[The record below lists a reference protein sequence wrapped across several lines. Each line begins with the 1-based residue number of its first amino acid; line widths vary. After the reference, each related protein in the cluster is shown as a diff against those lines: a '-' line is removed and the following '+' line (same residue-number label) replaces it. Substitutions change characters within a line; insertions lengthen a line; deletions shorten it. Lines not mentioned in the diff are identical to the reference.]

1 MASLKEFLR
10 PPVFADEDQTRT
22 AAQLNAILL
31 TTTFVLLA
39 LAAIL
44 FLTGEGQFSPAVFV
58 PFVLALVMAGL
69 LYISRL
75 RHLRLTSYLY
85 LGLGWLGILYMA
97 FIYNGVRDSSYVAT
111 IVVILAASLLISWR
125 AAALF
130 TALSV
135 GAGWLLAYGE
145 TSGLLA
151 ITYSSTPLFYIRG
164 LTFVFA
170 LAGLLIYLLVNT
182 LRHSLAQARR
192 SNQELAALSAEL
204 EERVAARTQ
213 DLNLAAQIGREVSQ
227 VRGLNLLLPQAVQ
240 LIYESFNL
248 YQVQI
253 YLVDEGEKQLVL
265 RASTGHVGEQLMVDG
280 HQLPL
285 DESSM
290 NGTAV
295 VQKRPIIVSDTMQ
308 SQQFRPHPL
317 LPETRAE
324 LVMPL
329 LVGEQVFGVLDLQ
342 SNRTDNLTEETLPA
356 FSVLAGQ
363 LAIAIQNEY
372 QNQAVQRALQEVQQ
386 AGQFR
391 DTLLGSIPNPIFYKD
406 ASGAYLGFNQPF
418 LDSLGQPAE
427 ALLGKTVFDLQTDRE
442 LAEKYHA
449 MDMALLENPDKPQIY
464 EAPVIYADGSQHD
477 VLFNKSAFR
486 NPDGSVGGLIGAML
500 DITDRKRAETRLSKQ
515 AADLQT
521 VALIATQV
529 GAALDEQETLQAF
542 VDLSKQRFG
551 LYHTHVY
558 LLTGA
563 RDELVL
569 TAGAGEVGRDM
580 AAAGHT
586 ISLQQEQSLVAR
598 AARSRRG
605 VIVNDVRQ
613 DPGFLANPLLP
624 ETRAEMAVPII
635 VGDRLLG
642 VLDVQA
648 DSADYFD
655 ENDVMVQTTLA
666 AQLGVALENA
676 RQYQQTQEALGEANK
691 FRQLTQAAGQ
701 GVGLATLDGEIL
713 YMNPALI
720 TLLGRQ
726 TLDEVRGRP
735 VTEFYR
741 PEEADF
747 VLREAIPVVLEYGAW
762 AGEVAM
768 LHLDGEIVPTIHS
781 IFLVRDENGRPLFLG
796 NSVVDITDRKLA
808 EEAQQALATELENE
822 RRTLEAIFQ
831 NLPAGIFVADAS
843 SGRPL
848 LANDLAIEMM
858 GLGSLSEGERE
869 GLAQAYQIYV
879 HGSGDVYPM
888 EALPLTRA
896 MSGEKSTVDDMEV
909 RRPDG
914 SRALLEV
921 TGAPIFAPD
930 GQVSA
935 AIIIF
940 QDISNRKQV
949 EEARDQLNRE
959 LEERLEQVN
968 SLQRAMTR
976 QGWQAFLTA
985 TERPLQGF
993 SFTGDTVQPIRQELS
1008 EVASSATINLNELGE
1023 PSIHPER
1030 KMMANPLQLHGETIG
1045 IIGARSSDGGP
1056 IDEEKEFLLAA
1067 FSAQVAEALERAR
1080 LFEETELGRQRLDVQ
1095 ARELAVIN
1103 EVAQSVSQL
1112 LEPAD
1117 LLETIFKQVQRALT
1131 ADAFIVA
1138 TYDERTGMV
1147 TYPLVY
1153 DGGQRFQPPTGR
1165 PAADNPWLQVVQTGQ
1180 PVLINRTPE
1189 EVAARLTDLA
1199 DAPEQRLG
1207 QAGRVSASLIFVPL
1221 FLGQKAIGAMSVQSY
1236 DHAAYDESDLAL
1248 LTGIAN
1254 HVAVALENARLY
1266 TETQRRAEREA
1277 LVNAITQKIQGTLT
1291 VEKALETAV
1300 AELGRVFQ
1308 APYAVAEIVLSGQE
1322 NGRSQPHTHIEK
1334 E

>member
-10 PPVFADEDQTRT
+10 PPVFADEDKTRT
-22 AAQLNAILL
+22 AVQLNAILMM
-31 TTTFVLLA
+31 TAALL
-39 LAAIL
+39 LILVAIMVANN
-44 FLTGEGQFSPAVFV
+44 GMRFSENTIVMT
-58 PFVLALVMAGL
+58 VLALVMAGL
-69 LYISRL
+69 LFVLRL
-75 RHLRLTSYLY
+75 RYVRSASYLF
-85 LGLGWLGILYMA
+85 LIIGWLGLLHLA
-97 FIYNGVRDSSYVAT
+97 SNSEGVRDSAYVASFV
-111 IVVILAASLLISWR
+111 IILAASLLIGWR

-130 TALSV
+130 TTLSV
-135 GAGWLLAYGE
+135 GAGWVLAYAE
-145 TSGLLA
+145 TNGLLA
-151 ITYSSTPLFYIRG
+151 TAITDPPLAQARE
-164 LTFVFA
+164 LTVVFIIT
-170 LAGLLIYLLVNT
+170 GLLIYFLVSS
-182 LRHSLAQARR
+182 LQHSLVQARR
-192 SNQELAALSAEL
+192 SNQELATLSAEL
-204 EERVAARTQ
+204 EDRVVARTK

-240 LIYESFNL
+240 LIYETFNL

-253 YLVDEGEKQLVL
+253 YLADEAQKQLVL
-265 RASTGHVGEQLMVDG
+265 RASTGQAGDQLLAAG

-285 DESSM
+285 DETSM

-295 VQKRPIIVSDTMQ
+295 VQKRPIIVSDTAQ

-317 LPETRAE
+317 LPDTRAE

-329 LVGEQVFGVLDLQ
+329 LVGEQVLGVLDLQ
-342 SNRTDNLTEETLPA
+342 SSQPDGLTEENLPA

-372 QNQAVQRALQEVQQ
+372 QNQATQRALQEVEQ
-386 AGQFR
+386 ARQFR
-391 DTLLGSIPNPIFYKD
+391 DTLLENIPNPIFYKGID
-406 ASGAYLGFNQPF
+406 GAYLGFNQAF
-418 LDSLGQPAE
+418 LDYLGQPAE
-427 ALLGKTVFDLQTDRE
+427 ALIGKTVFDLQPDQE
-442 LAEKYHA
+442 LAQKDHA
-449 MDMALLENPDKPQIY
+449 LDVTLLENPDEPQVY
-464 EAPVIYADGSQHD
+464 ESQIAHADGSLRD
-477 VLFNKSAFR
+477 VIFSKSVFR
-486 NPDGSVGGLIGAML
+486 SPDGPVGGLIGAIL
-500 DITDRKRAETRLSKQ
+500 DITERKRDEMRLSKQ
-515 AADLQT
+515 AAELQT
-521 VALIATQV
+521 VAVVATQV
-529 GAALDEQETLQAF
+529 AATLDEQEMLQEF
-542 VDLSKQRFG
+542 VDLAKERFS
-551 LYHTHVY
+551 LYHAHVY
-558 LLTGA
+558 LLTEAG
-563 RDELVL
+563 DGL
-569 TAGAGEVGRDM
+569 TLAAGAGDVGRAM
-580 AAAGHT
+580 VSSGRT
-586 ISLQQEQSLVAR
+586 ILLQQEQSLVAR

-605 VIVNDVRQ
+605 VIVNDVQQ
-613 DPGFLANPLLP
+613 DPGFLPNPLLP
-624 ETRAEMAVPII
+624 ETRAEMAVPVV

-648 DSADYFD
+648 DRADYFG
-655 ENDVMVQTTLA
+655 ENDVMVHTTLA

-676 RQYQQTQEALGEANK
+676 RQYRQTQEALGEANT
-691 FRQLTQAAGQ
+691 FRQLTQASGQ
-701 GVGLATLDGEIL
+701 GVGLATLDGEVL

-720 TLLGRQ
+720 ALLGRQ
-726 TLDEVRGRP
+726 TMDEIRGRP

-747 VLREAIPVVLEYGAW
+747 VVQEAVPVVLEYGVW

-768 LHLDGEIVPTIHS
+768 LRLDGEVVPTLHS

-808 EEAQQALATELENE
+808 EEAQQALATELESE

-831 NLPAGIFVADAS
+831 NLPAGIFVAEAP

-848 LANDLAIEMM
+848 LANDLATEILGR
-858 GLGSLSEGERE
+858 GLSPDAGRDELS
-869 GLAQAYQIYV
+869 Q
-879 HGSGDVYPM
+879 VY
-888 EALPLTRA
+888 EAFVYRTADLYPVEQLPLVRA

-909 RRPDG
+909 RRPNG
-914 SRALLEV
+914 RSVLLEV
-921 TGAPIFAPD
+921 TGAPILAPD

-935 AIIIF
+935 AIIVF
-940 QDISNRKQV
+940 QDITNRRQA
-949 EEARDQLNRE
+949 EEARDRLNRE
-959 LEERLEQVN
+959 LEEQLEQVDA
-968 SLQRAMTR
+968 LQRAMTR
-976 QGWQAFLTA
+976 QGWQAFLTSA
-985 TERPLQGF
+985 ERPLQGF
-993 SFTGDTVQPIRQELS
+993 SFAGDTVQPIRQELS
-1008 EVASSATINLNELGE
+1008 EVASAATINLNELEG
-1023 PSIHPER
+1023 PSIHPGR
-1030 KMMANPLQLHGETIG
+1030 KMMAAPLQLHGEAIG
-1045 IIGARSSDGGP
+1045 VIGARSPDGDP

-1138 TYDERTGMV
+1138 TYEERTGLL

-1153 DGGQRFQPPTGR
+1153 DEGQRFQPPTGR

-1180 PVLINRTPE
+1180 SVLLNRTPE
-1189 EVAARLTDLA
+1189 EVAARLAELA
-1199 DAPEQRLG
+1199 NAPEQRLG
-1207 QAGRVSASLIFVPL
+1207 QFGKVSASLIFVPL
-1221 FLGQKAIGAMSVQSY
+1221 FLGQRAIGAMSVQSY
-1236 DHAAYDESDLAL
+1236 THAAYGEHDLAL

-1277 LVNAITQKIQGTLT
+1277 MVNAITQKIQSTLT

-1308 APYAVAEIVLSGQE
+1308 APYAAAEIVLSGQK
-1322 NGRSQPHTHIEK
+1322 NGHSSTHREK